1 MVSFNFRFIESELK
15 IVKNFPTVD
24 ELRSWASEKTS
35 PDTIVTD
42 LWHFVSLNHRMNGA
56 EEGIQKANI
65 LYSFDKYCCI
75 DF

>member
-1 MVSFNFRFIESELK
+1 MALKIQRFVIFFDRFIESELK

-56 EEGIQKANI
+56 EEGISKVF
-65 LYSFDKYCCI
+65 Y
-75 DF
+75 